1 MSSRHSQ
8 GTRALTEG
16 ALLAAL
22 TIVLYVANVYTQLL
36 IYVIPVP
43 VAILVVRNGLRA
55 GAVASVVSALGVGLV
70 LGPIDGIT
78 VLIRVALVGLVMGGL
93 MAKPARAITTLLAT
107 AAAQAGVVITDFLIV
122 AATSGLS
129 PSAMLERLQNAMAE
143 AASQSSAM
151 YERLGVPQQALE
163 QAKAMAELL
172 PQWFEMFLP
181 TILMGGALLAALIA
195 YSTARWILR
204 RTKVEVEALPPF
216 GQWRLG
222 WQWAWGLI
230 AALLVGQLLS
240 SVGGEILG
248 RLVSNVVM
256 MYVLLYTVFGMAVAW
271 GVMEHFRVPVGFRA
285 FLLFMVYV
293 TPPFNWALTL
303 AGLLDGWVDFRRL
316 VRRRQG

>member
-93 MAKPARAITTLLAT
+93 MAKPARAMTTLLAT

-230 AALLVGQLLS
+230 AALLVGQFILS
-240 SVGGEILG
+240 GRRDSRAPGEQRGYDLRAAVHGVRDGSGLG
-248 RLVSNVVM
+248 RDGALQGAGGLQGVP
-256 MYVLLYTVFGMAVAW
+256 AVH
-271 GVMEHFRVPVGFRA
+271 GVCHS
-285 FLLFMVYV
+285 
-293 TPPFNWALTL
+293 PFNWALTL

>member
-1 MSSRHSQ
+1 MF
-8 GTRALTEG
+8 
-16 ALLAAL
+16 
-22 TIVLYVANVYTQLL
+22 
-36 IYVIPVP
+36 
-43 VAILVVRNGLRA
+43 
-55 GAVASVVSALGVGLV
+55 
-70 LGPIDGIT
+70 PIDGIT
-78 VLIRVALVGLVMGGL
+78 VLIRVALVGLGWG
-93 MAKPARAITTLLAT
+93 ARSQPGAMTTLLAT

-271 GVMEHFRVPVGFRA
+271 GVMEHFRGAGGLQGVPAVHG
-285 FLLFMVYV
+285 VCHS
-293 TPPFNWALTL
+293 PFNWALTL
-303 AGLLDGWVDFRRL
+303 AGLLDGWVISEGSWCC
-316 VRRRQG
+316 RQG